1 MVYFLVGISGA
12 VGAILRYL
20 IGLLFFTNSLFPFA
34 TLSVNLIGSY
44 LLAWLT
50 TQFFKRVSIS
60 PTVKTAIGTGFVG
73 SFTTFSTV
81 SVETVELFNN
91 GRIQIGMLY
100 LFVSIVGGIFLS
112 QIGFKD
118 SVEEK
123 QP

>member
-20 IGLLFFTNSLFPFA
+20 VGLLFFTNSLFPFA